1 MCCVFFFVFVLFLL
15 LPLFFVPCSVALLV
29 FALGVWGCCGL
40 ARSLLLP
47 PPAPPP
53 LVGPL
58 VPSGPVS
65 ALLVPPSGYLVVSAT
80 ARLTEL
86 LGNVELVDWP
96 GECDH
101 PSRVWVIPWN
111 GARSWGPHPP
121 LKGRQ
126 LAIPAELWSPSL
138 LRRTEPSGPYL
149 TKETAHY
156 PGALNEALAKVFVAS
171 LGQPKRKA
179 AAAEAVLPCRD
190 FSDRPTPMFKV
201 PRNTEQSPFDE
212 CIGGLRRPFRC
223 LEKVPGLLNLG
234 VQIRNVIDQFCRGNP
249 DFKFCY
255 LRALAHDEDVHFP
268 GDPVLVDALR
278 TEVSKVLL
286 RNHPKPNSVDV
297 TTMNDSPPDTCLKA
311 NFIELWVKAA
321 GDPAAR
327 LARWLQ
333 EGAPG
338 GLRLHPD
345 LTGLFPLS
353 TRVTHNFRLM
363 NCPRILIRLV
373 IIWGLKII

>member
-1 MCCVFFFVFVLFLL
+1 M
-15 LPLFFVPCSVALLV
+15 
-29 FALGVWGCCGL
+29 
-40 ARSLLLP
+40 ARSFLALP
-47 PPAPPP
+47 PPAPP
-53 LVGPL
+53 LSVGPL

-121 LKGRQ
+121 LKGRH

-234 VQIRNVIDQFCRGNP
+234 CR
-249 DFKFCY
+249 F
-255 LRALAHDEDVHFP
+255 E
-268 GDPVLVDALR
+268 
-278 TEVSKVLL
+278 
-286 RNHPKPNSVDV
+286 
-297 TTMNDSPPDTCLKA
+297 M
-311 NFIELWVKAA
+311 
-321 GDPAAR
+321 
-327 LARWLQ
+327 
-333 EGAPG
+333 
-338 GLRLHPD
+338 
-345 LTGLFPLS
+345 
-353 TRVTHNFRLM
+353 
-363 NCPRILIRLV
+363 
-373 IIWGLKII
+373 